1 MPISINCMYLW
12 VKAPHMTSSRKS
24 DLTCSLDI
32 TGTVRGDPGS
42 TTSCL
47 DSLVVLVLE
56 PCGAGED
63 GAVGGMLVH
72 CLVESLC
79 LYLALEV
86 RGYERECW
94 FYLVCKLF
102 IYTVIRRI

>member
-32 TGTVRGDPGS
+32 TGMVRGDPGS

-63 GAVGGMLVH
+63 GAVGGDVGALLGGVSM
-72 CLVESLC
+72 SLFGS
-79 LYLALEV
+79 
-86 RGYERECW
+86 RGER
-94 FYLVCKLF
+94 
-102 IYTVIRRI
+102 I